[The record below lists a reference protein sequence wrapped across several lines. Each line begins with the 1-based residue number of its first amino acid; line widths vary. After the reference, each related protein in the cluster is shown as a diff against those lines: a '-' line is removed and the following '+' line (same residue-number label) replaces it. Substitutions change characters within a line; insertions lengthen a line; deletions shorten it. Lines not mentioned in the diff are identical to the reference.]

1 MLALLLAIAACA
13 LLAASL
19 YDVGWRLIPDKISVI
34 LLAVGGVLRF
44 LDGGAI
50 ALGYAL
56 LASAVVFALLLAAFS
71 AGIMGGGDVKLGA
84 AATMLVPLA
93 HVPSYLLAVA
103 LAGGAVSLVYVLLHY
118 TFRNRPPRA
127 AVATALAGPP
137 RQRPLMRRLAAAEL
151 RRIRT
156 KASIPYGL
164 AIAAG
169 ALVTMGG
176 PLN

>member
-19 YDVGWRLIPDKISVI
+19 YDIGWRLIPDKISVI
-34 LLAVGGVLRF
+34 LLVVGGVLRY
-44 LDGGAI
+44 LDGGLL

-56 LASAVVFALLLAAFS
+56 LASAAVFALLLAAFS

-84 AATMLVPLA
+84 TATMLVPLA
-93 HVPSYLLAVA
+93 HVPSYILAVA
-103 LAGGAVSLVYVLLHY
+103 LAGGIVSLVYVFLHW
-118 TFRNRPPRA
+118 TFRHRQSRPRV
-127 AVATALAGPP
+127 AVTPIDSP
-137 RQRPLMRRLAAAEL
+137 RQRSLMRRLAAAEL

-176 PLN
+176 PPN